1 MESPLTKIKNVREL
15 LRVRPRWRPKL
26 TPRSSDSPAAIEPMQ
41 PLVSHSRRAVDRK
54 PPIRDVEMKYLLMRI
69 LNTGVLVAGLTL
81 LPAWERDDAQAADRP
96 PNILYIVADDLG
108 WKDVGFHGSDIRTPT
123 LDALAAKGA
132 KLEQFYA
139 QPMCTPTR
147 AAAMTGR
154 YPMRYGLQTAVIPQG
169 HTYGLPTD
177 EWLLPQALKEVGYET
192 AIVGKWHLGHADQK
206 FWPRQRGFDHAYG
219 PLIGEIDYFSHKVD
233 DKVDWFRDNE
243 VVEEEGY
250 STTLLGNEAVKLI
263 EGHDPA
269 TPLFLYL
276 AFNAVHTPYQ
286 APQEYLDQYKNIE
299 DPSRR
304 AYAASATAMDD
315 QMGRVIAALDQKK
328 MLDNTLIIF
337 QSDNGGTRNP
347 MFAGAI
353 TDMSKV
359 VLPADNGPY
368 RDGKGSLYE
377 GGTRVVAFASWPG
390 HIKEGST
397 VNEMIHTVDLYP
409 TLVNLAG
416 GKLGKNKPL
425 DGMDVWGTI
434 SEGKPSP
441 RTEIVYNIEP
451 FRAAIRQGDWKLVW
465 HTLLPQSSELYNI
478 ATDPSETKNLASE
491 NPEKVAELQKR
502 INQLAAEA
510 EKPMLLQIEFKNMLG
525 RMHLSPALPG
535 DLESIDAE

>member
-1 MESPLTKIKNVREL
+1 MRMFNIATRIVALAL
-15 LRVRPRWRPKL
+15 L
-26 TPRSSDSPAAIEPMQ
+26 A
-41 PLVSHSRRAVDRK
+41 
-54 PPIRDVEMKYLLMRI
+54 
-69 LNTGVLVAGLTL
+69 TL
-81 LPAWERDDAQAADRP
+81 QGNDLAYASDRP

-108 WKDVGFHGSDIRTPT
+108 WKDVGFHGSNIKTPN

-139 QPMCTPTR
+139 EPMCTPTR
-147 AAAMTGR
+147 AAIMTGR

-169 HTYGLPTD
+169 HTYGLATD
-177 EWLLPQALKEVGYET
+177 EWLLPQALKDAGYET

-219 PLIGEIDYFSHKVD
+219 PLIGEIDYFTHKVD
-233 DKVDWFRDNE
+233 GKVDWFRDNE

-263 EGHDPA
+263 ERHDPA

-315 QMGRVIAALDQKK
+315 QIRRVIAALDQKK
-328 MLDNTLIIF
+328 MLGNTLFIF

-425 DGMDVWGTI
+425 DGVDLWGTI

-451 FRAAIRQGDWKLVW
+451 FRAAIRRGDWKLIW
-465 HTLLPQSSELYNI
+465 NALLPQSFELYNI
-478 ATDPSETKNLASE
+478 AEDPSETKNLAAE

-535 DLESIDAE
+535 DLESIDAER